1 MPATPPESAR
11 SAADVRRQFIDFFI
25 HKHGHAFVP
34 SSPVVP
40 HADPTLLF
48 ANAGMNQFKPYFL
61 GTERPEHTRVAN
73 TQKCIRA
80 GGKHN
85 DLEDVGR
92 DTYHHTFFEM
102 LGNWSFG
109 DYFKEEAIDW
119 AWELL
124 VDVWGIDRERLHA
137 TYFRGDESEGLAADD
152 EARELWRKYLPDER
166 IHPGSK
172 KDNFWEMGDTGPCG
186 PCSELHY
193 DGTPDLS
200 GGGRVNADDPNVIE
214 IWNLVFI
221 QFNRDASGT
230 LRPLPA
236 KHVDTGMGFERI
248 VRVLDGKS
256 SNYDTDV
263 FTPLFDAIR
272 EATGARAYGGE
283 LEDATDTAYRVIA
296 DHVRC
301 LTFALTDGAEPS
313 NEGRG
318 YVLRRILRRAARYGR
333 QTLGVDGPFLYRLVD
348 AVVEH
353 MGEAFPELREKPE
366 RVTAIIRDEEES
378 FGKTLDRGIQLF
390 EQAAADAIYTAK
402 AEEREGALA
411 QPIVTDRDAFTLYDT
426 YGFPLDLTQLMAEE
440 RGLSVDVEGF
450 ERLMAVARQ
459 RSRGTAGGDFDV
471 KAALTE
477 IVQQHGG
484 EGGDL
489 PATRFIGYDR
499 TEGPATSQPLRIFR
513 RAHHGFER
521 VERAMVGDHV
531 AVVVEETPF
540 YAESG
545 GQVGDRGAIVVGDA
559 HASGGGGGR
568 VEVEDTLRVGEHTFH
583 LGEVSGGTIQAGEH
597 GSVALA
603 VDATRRRPTMAH
615 HTATHLLNRALR
627 RHVNPRADQRGSLV
641 DPDRLRF
648 DFSHDASLTHEQ
660 VEAVEREVRADIEAD
675 LPVDWQEADQER
687 ARGIRGLRAVFGE
700 KYPTRVRVVSVGRS
714 VDQLLA
720 SPEDEGNERWSIEFC
735 GGTHLR
741 RTGEAD
747 TFCIT
752 SEEGVARGVR
762 RVTAL
767 AGEPARRAQ
776 REGAELWRRLEKVRD
791 SAGDDAERLRNSVND
806 LQRRM
811 SEATIPA
818 THRVSLNE
826 GLSELQAKL
835 RTLEKQQAQQ
845 SAAGVV
851 DEARAVA
858 DAGDD
863 TIITAR
869 FDADANALR
878 TAMDV
883 IRKKRPDAALMLAG
897 VSDGKVSLIAAVP
910 DPLITRGL
918 KAGDWIREVAR
929 VVGGGGGGRPEMA
942 QAGGKDPQRVD
953 EALEAARVFAAGK
966 V

>member
-1 MPATPPESAR
+1 MPVHTPKQSV
-11 SAADVRRQFIDFFI
+11 AAAVVRRQFIDFFRE
-25 HKHGHAFVP
+25 KHGHAFVP

-109 DYFKEEAIDW
+109 DYFKREAIDW

-124 VDVWGIDRERLHA
+124 TDVWGIDPARLHA
-137 TYFRGDESEGLAADD
+137 TYFEGDVSEGLDPDA
-152 EARELWRKYLPDER
+152 EARALWLQHLPPER
-166 IHPGSK
+166 VHPGNK

-193 DGTPDLS
+193 DGTADMS
-200 GGGRVNADDPNVIE
+200 GGGRVNADDPDVIE

-248 VRVLDGKS
+248 VRVLNGKS

-263 FTPLFDAIR
+263 FTPLFEAIR
-272 EATGARAYGGE
+272 EATGARAYGGV
-283 LEDATDTAYRVIA
+283 LEDPVDVAYRVIA
-296 DHVRC
+296 DHARC

-318 YVLRRILRRAARYGR
+318 YVLRRILRRAARYGK

-348 AVVEH
+348 AVAQH
-353 MGEAFPELREKPE
+353 MGDREGGAFPELRENPE
-366 RVTAIIRDEEES
+366 RIAGIIRGEEES
-378 FGKTLDRGIQLF
+378 FGKTLDRGIALF
-390 EQAAADAIYTAK
+390 DEAARNADGTISAADAF
-402 AEEREGALA
+402 
-411 QPIVTDRDAFTLYDT
+411 QLYDT
-426 YGFPLDLTQLMAEE
+426 FGFPLDLTQLMAEE
-440 RGLSVDVEGF
+440 RGLTVDTDGF
-450 ERLMAVARQ
+450 ERLMEEARQ

-477 IVQQHGG
+477 VVQRHGG
-484 EGGDL
+484 EGGGGGGL
-489 PATRFIGYDR
+489 PASRFVGYDR
-499 TEGPATSQPLRIFR
+499 TEGPATAQSLRLFR
-513 RAHHGFER
+513 RTQTGYEV
-521 VERAMVGDHV
+521 VERAMIGDHV
-531 AVVVEETPF
+531 AVVVAETPF

-545 GQVGDRGAIVVGDA
+545 GQVGDRGAIVFGDG
-559 HASGGGGGR
+559 HGGGGR
-568 VEVEDTLRVGEHTFH
+568 IEVEDTQRVGEAVFH
-583 LGEVSGGTIQAGEH
+583 LGQVSGGTIEAGDH
-597 GSVALA
+597 VTVALA
-603 VDATRRRPTMAH
+603 VDATRRHPTMAH

-627 RHVNPRADQRGSLV
+627 KHVNPRADQRGSLV

-648 DFSHDASLTHEQ
+648 DFSHDASLTPEQ
-660 VEAVEREVRADIEAD
+660 VATVEREVVAEIERD
-675 LPVDWQEADQER
+675 LPVDWAEADQAE
-687 ARGIRGLRAVFGE
+687 ARNVRGLRAVFGE
-700 KYPTRVRVVSVGRS
+700 KYPPRVRVVSVGRS
-714 VDQLLA
+714 VDELLA
-720 SPEDEGNERWSIEFC
+720 SPEDEANESLSIEFC

-741 RTGEAD
+741 RTGEAES
-747 TFCIT
+747 FCIT
-752 SEEGVARGVR
+752 SEEGVAKGVR
-762 RVTAL
+762 RITAL

-776 REGAELWRRLEKVRD
+776 RDGAELLRRLEKVRD
-791 SAGDDAERLRNSVND
+791 GAGDDAQRLRNGVNE
-806 LQRRM
+806 LQERM
-811 SEATIPA
+811 AEATIPA
-818 THRVSLNE
+818 TQRATLND
-826 GLSELQAKL
+826 GLAELQAKL
-835 RTLEKQQAQQ
+835 KGLDKQQAQQ

-851 DEARAVA
+851 EAAREVA
-858 DAGDD
+858 DVAEGD
-863 TIITAR
+863 IITAR
-869 FDADANALR
+869 FEVDANALR

-883 IRKKRPDAALMLAG
+883 IRKRRPDAALLLAG

-910 DPLITRGL
+910 DALIKRGL
-918 KAGDWIREVAR
+918 KAGDWVREAAQ
-929 VVGGGGGGRPEMA
+929 VVGGGGGGRPDMA
-942 QAGGKDPQRVD
+942 QAGGKDPAKVD
-953 EALEAARVFAAGK
+953 EALEAARAFAEGQL
-966 V
+966 